1 MVLIN
6 RITNTITYYTAV
18 IVSKEKSFIV
28 RATDKETII
37 EDKMYKKVFCFKF
50 FLHQR
55 LTKMMQ
61 CSINVIKLFCF
72 FISHSLTNKLECL
85 PLVILFCFV

>member
-28 RATDKETII
+28 LATDKETII
-37 EDKMYKKVFCFKF
+37 EDKMYKKVF
-50 FLHQR
+50 
-55 LTKMMQ
+55 
-61 CSINVIKLFCF
+61 LF
-72 FISHSLTNKLECL
+72 
-85 PLVILFCFV
+85 